1 MIKKEANPI
10 YVCPECAGLGN
21 INGADCKQ
29 CAGLGVV
36 LVLEAVGLKEKELY
50 YWGRKLSYFKILE
63 KRRERRIR
71 VLLNA
76 LLFIFGLIGFLLL
89 IKALYDLKSA
99 GIGLADM
106 INIKNEYTAVWWL
119 SLLVDMYL
127 IYRINQESKLKGK
140 IKKKPMVKASFLEES
155 KFDWSDLKEYKK
167 IDISR
172 SFDQQSLGTIEE
184 SWLSAAR
191 MQHKFLDNVHIF
203 VALLKNSQVNMVF
216 GRLSIDYKHLAEKIK
231 SALTK
236 ITESGKLELSVESKK
251 AFLEAYAQAYK
262 QRKDKVGVTDLLYAT
277 AQVESI
283 VKEIFYDLALSER
296 EIGHVVEWVDL
307 QRELIR
313 RYHEFRFKAK
323 FKPKHQMNRAFTAI
337 ETRNLNAISQDMTL
351 WARVGGYAP
360 TIGMENEVSEVFR
373 VLEIEKTGAI
383 LVGPSGVG
391 KKTIIEAVAQLMVK
405 EDVPKILEDKR
416 LVELSVS
423 GLIAGASA
431 VGEMEQKIIGVMDE
445 VARSKNIVL
454 VIEDIHHL
462 VGVSAEGGDSM
473 DVAEALAEQTHSR
486 DFLVI
491 ATTTPEY
498 YKKYIEKSSLAKILQ
513 KVIVNEPDDDQ
524 AIRVL
529 EAKALYFEGK
539 NHVYFSYQAIEET
552 VKLSKR
558 YIHEEYLPEKAIKI
572 LEEVALTVK
581 ERRGEKSVVTGEDVA
596 EVVSN
601 LTKIPVTQIGIDETK
616 KLLNLEVKMHQR
628 IIGQDEAVILVAS
641 ALRRARMELRKTDK
655 PIVSF
660 LFLGPTG
667 VGKTEVAKTLARIYF
682 GSEKNMIRLDM
693 SEYQGTDAL
702 AKLIGDA
709 RSNTGG
715 YLTEAVRRTPFGLVL
730 LDEVEKANLAVLNI
744 FLQVLDDGRLTDA
757 SGKTIDFTNTII
769 IGTSN
774 AGTDF
779 VQEAIKTEMKL
790 DEIRQTLIN
799 QELKK
804 FFRPELLNRFDGIV
818 VFKPLAMAEVV
829 EIARIFMHELELQ
842 LEEKGVQLEVTE
854 QALQELALLG
864 FDSALGARPLRRVV
878 QDRIEDKLA
887 KLFLEGEISRRDKV
901 VIKSGLEI
909 EIVKAKEI

>member
-1 MIKKEANPI
+1 MTEKKVNPI

-21 INGADCKQ
+21 INGADCKE

-36 LVLEAVGLKEKELY
+36 LVLATVGSKEKELY
-50 YWGRKLSYFKILE
+50 YWGRKLSYFKILQ
-63 KRRERRIR
+63 KRQEIKIR
-71 VLLNA
+71 VLLNT
-76 LLFIFGLIGFLLL
+76 LLFIFGFVGFLLL
-89 IKALYDLKSA
+89 IKVCYDLKSA
-99 GIGLADM
+99 GIGL
-106 INIKNEYTAVWWL
+106 INIIYVKNEYTALWWW
-119 SLLVDMYL
+119 SLLADMYL
-127 IYRINQESKLKGK
+127 TYRINRESKLKGE
-140 IKKKPMVKASFLEES
+140 IKKKPMLEASFLKES
-155 KFDWSDLKEYKK
+155 KFAWSDLKKYKK
-167 IDISR
+167 IDVSQ
-172 SFDQQSLGTIEE
+172 SFDPKSMGMIEE
-184 SWLSAAR
+184 SWLLAAR
-191 MQHKFLDNVHIF
+191 MRHKFLDNIHIF
-203 VALLKNSQVNMVF
+203 VALLQNSQVNMVF
-216 GRLSIDYKHLAEKIK
+216 GRLSVDYKKLAEKVK
-231 SALTK
+231 SALAK
-236 ITESGKLELSVESKK
+236 ITESGRLEPSLESKE
-251 AFLEAYAQAYK
+251 AFLEAYDRAYE
-262 QRKDKVGVTDLLYAT
+262 QRKDKVQVTDLLYGT
-277 AQVESI
+277 AKVESI
-283 VKEIFYDLALSER
+283 VKEILYDMALSER

-337 ETRNLNAISQDMTL
+337 ETRNLDAISQDMTL
-351 WARVGGYAP
+351 LARAGGYAP
-360 TIGMENEVSEVFR
+360 AIGMENEISHVFR
-373 VLEIEKTGAI
+373 ILGVEKTGAI
-383 LVGPSGVG
+383 LIGQPGVG
-391 KKTIIEAVAQLMVK
+391 KRTIIEAVAQLMVK

-431 VGEMEQKIIGVMDE
+431 RGEMEKRIIDVLDE

-454 VIEDIHHL
+454 VVEDIHHL
-462 VGVSAEGGDSM
+462 VGVSAQGGESM
-473 DVAEALAEQTHSR
+473 DMAEVLAEQTDNR

-491 ATTTPEY
+491 ATTTPED
-498 YKKYIEKSSLAKILQ
+498 YKKYIEKSSLTKTLQ
-513 KVIVNEPDDDQ
+513 QVIVNEADDNQ
-524 AIRVL
+524 AIKVL
-529 EAKALYFEGK
+529 EAKALYFESK
-539 NHVYFSYQAIEET
+539 NNVYFSYQAIEET
-552 VKLSKR
+552 VNLSKR
-558 YIHEEYLPEKAIKI
+558 YIHEGYLPEKALKI

-581 ERRGEKSVVTGEDVA
+581 ERRGEKSIVTSEDVA

-601 LTKIPVTQIGIDETK
+601 LTKIPVTQISLDETK

-628 IIGQDEAVILVAS
+628 IIGQDEAVRLVAS

-655 PIVSF
+655 PIASF

-693 SEYQGTDAL
+693 SEYQGADAL

-709 RSNTGG
+709 RTGTVG
-715 YLTEAVRRTPFGLVL
+715 YLTEAVRRTPFSLVL
-730 LDEVEKANLAVLNI
+730 LDEVEKANLDILNV

-757 SGKTIDFTNTII
+757 GARTIDFTNTII

-779 VQEAIKTEMKL
+779 VQEAIKTGMKL

-818 VFKPLAMAEVV
+818 VFKPLEMGEVI

-854 QALQELALLG
+854 AALQELARLG
-864 FDSALGARPLRRVV
+864 FDLTLGARPLRRVV
-878 QDRIEDKLA
+878 QDKIEDKLA
-887 KLFLEGEISRRDKV
+887 KLFLEREIGRRDKV
-901 VIKSGLEI
+901 VIKSGLEV
-909 EIVKAKEI
+909 EIVKASEI

>member
-1 MIKKEANPI
+1 
-10 YVCPECAGLGN
+10 
-21 INGADCKQ
+21 
-29 CAGLGVV
+29 
-36 LVLEAVGLKEKELY
+36 
-50 YWGRKLSYFKILE
+50 
-63 KRRERRIR
+63 
-71 VLLNA
+71 
-76 LLFIFGLIGFLLL
+76 
-89 IKALYDLKSA
+89 
-99 GIGLADM
+99 
-106 INIKNEYTAVWWL
+106 
-119 SLLVDMYL
+119 
-127 IYRINQESKLKGK
+127 
-140 IKKKPMVKASFLEES
+140 
-155 KFDWSDLKEYKK
+155 
-167 IDISR
+167 
-172 SFDQQSLGTIEE
+172 
-184 SWLSAAR
+184 
-191 MQHKFLDNVHIF
+191 
-203 VALLKNSQVNMVF
+203 
-216 GRLSIDYKHLAEKIK
+216 
-231 SALTK
+231 
-236 ITESGKLELSVESKK
+236 
-251 AFLEAYAQAYK
+251 
-262 QRKDKVGVTDLLYAT
+262 
-277 AQVESI
+277 
-283 VKEIFYDLALSER
+283 
-296 EIGHVVEWVDL
+296 
-307 QRELIR
+307 
-313 RYHEFRFKAK
+313 
-323 FKPKHQMNRAFTAI
+323 
-337 ETRNLNAISQDMTL
+337 
-351 WARVGGYAP
+351 
-360 TIGMENEVSEVFR
+360 
-373 VLEIEKTGAI
+373 
-383 LVGPSGVG
+383 
-391 KKTIIEAVAQLMVK
+391 
-405 EDVPKILEDKR
+405 
-416 LVELSVS
+416 LSVS

-462 VGVSAEGGDSM
+462 VGAAAEGGDSM
-473 DVAEALAEQTHSR
+473 DVAEVLAEQTHSR

-552 VKLSKR
+552 VKLSTR
-558 YIHEEYLPEKAIKI
+558 YIHEQYLPEKAIKI
-572 LEEVALTVK
+572 LEEAALTVK

-628 IIGQDEAVILVAS
+628 IIGQDEAVRLVAS
-641 ALRRARMELRKTDK
+641 ALRRARIELRKTDK
-655 PIVSF
+655 PIASF

-730 LDEVEKANLAVLNI
+730 LDEVEKANLAVLNV

-757 SGKTIDFTNTII
+757 SAKTIDFTNTII